1 MWRGLALTIIG
12 RYCESELAL
21 GTLMAAQSSIAARWQ
36 LLGNTVRLAP
46 AVARKTVIGV
56 QP

>member
-1 MWRGLALTIIG
+1 MWRSLILTIIG
-12 RYCESELAL
+12 RYGESELAL